1 MKVYNTQRW
10 RDLRALKLA
19 RSPLCE
25 VCLNAGRTKAAEHV
39 DHIDS
44 FTKYTGDARTC
55 KAYDYCKASAPSATL
70 VRQSKSIGVRGNSP
84 QVAKWIVGGGGVFFW
99 GRGCLKPP
107 HSCFSTRGTFES
119 FNFLTF

>member
-19 RSPLCE
+19 PSPLCE

-55 KAYDYCKASAPSATL
+55 KAYDYGNL
-70 VRQSKSIGVRGNSP
+70 QSICAECHARKTIKEHRG
-84 QVAKWIVGGGGVFFW
+84 A
-99 GRGCLKPP
+99 R
-107 HSCFSTRGTFES
+107 
-119 FNFLTF
+119 

>member
-1 MKVYNTQRW
+1 MPTIYKPKRKKPSNDFSRAERMKVYNTQRW

-25 VCLNAGRTKAAEHV
+25 VCLNADRTKAAEHV

-55 KAYDYCKASAPSATL
+55 KAYDYGNL
-70 VRQSKSIGVRGNSP
+70 QSICAECHARKTIKEHRG
-84 QVAKWIVGGGGVFFW
+84 A
-99 GRGCLKPP
+99 R
-107 HSCFSTRGTFES
+107 
-119 FNFLTF
+119 